1 MYMYIIMH
9 VIIVFITLSLSP
21 LLSPLSL
28 SLSHHILGYKQ
39 VMVYIVAVVTVLAL
53 EGTRTAVERLRVLRR
68 LRLPRQ
74 SLGPRSHVHRN
85 SP

>member
-1 MYMYIIMH
+1 MH
-9 VIIVFITLSLSP
+9 VLIVFITLSLSP

-28 SLSHHILGYKQ
+28 SLSLSHHILGYKQ
-39 VMVYIVAVVTVLAL
+39 AMVYIVAAVTVLAL
-53 EGTRTAVERLRVLRR
+53 GGTRTVVERLRVLRR